1 MYDTEADTLI
11 ADKGGRPCDH
21 LTDMSQGVAGLSVQ
35 PAPIPGC
42 TVARGRTC
50 RSVNLSVHATLPW
63 CPAHGLAAHLAAMQR
78 IVPRHCPFEK
88 IPGKFFGGSHL
99 EVAAR

>member
-1 MYDTEADTLI
+1 MWWWMATKPGMIIQAHPWLHSSARKDV
-11 ADKGGRPCDH
+11 P
-21 LTDMSQGVAGLSVQ
+21 LS
-35 PAPIPGC
+35 
-42 TVARGRTC
+42 
-50 RSVNLSVHATLPW
+50 NLSVDATLPW
-63 CPAHGLAAHLAAMQR
+63 CPAHGLAAHLAAMER